1 MKRSIQYIL
10 IAILTLISFHDAY
23 ASLNYTVSP
32 RVIDEKLEGRDIIT
46 RDITLV
52 NTGSQPITIYPSVNN
67 ISLDAGGEIQEFV
80 QAVASDRTTSLA
92 SWIEISRL
100 GVDMK
105 PGETKVFPLTLRIN
119 PNPKPGTYHAL
130 ISFGNGGNRD
140 EAERQTMN
148 GEAPGTVVTVTIEDT
163 TTAFLKLSRFIV
175 DKFVTSND
183 NQAAVFTFTNPGD
196 EDLVPDGEIIFFD
209 GTGKEVGTVPI
220 NPDAV
225 VIKQGKEHSFIA
237 TVPTDG
243 LFGKYKAFLS
253 VEYGNEQRASLQDTS
268 FFYVFPMRTIMIIM
282 TIMLVCV
289 GAFAWHLHKKYFDEA
304 VDDSERITFHVRE
317 GARESKDH
325 DIDLKPKNENV

>member
-1 MKRSIQYIL
+1 MLYLESFVESYKRQGFTRHEYDIFPYLCFNMKRSIQYIL

-32 RVIDEKLEGRDIIT
+32 RVIDEKLEGRDIVT

-130 ISFGNGGNRD
+130 ISFGNG
-140 EAERQTMN
+140 
-148 GEAPGTVVTVTIEDT
+148 
-163 TTAFLKLSRFIV
+163 
-175 DKFVTSND
+175 
-183 NQAAVFTFTNPGD
+183 
-196 EDLVPDGEIIFFD
+196 
-209 GTGKEVGTVPI
+209 
-220 NPDAV
+220 
-225 VIKQGKEHSFIA
+225 
-237 TVPTDG
+237 
-243 LFGKYKAFLS
+243 
-253 VEYGNEQRASLQDTS
+253 
-268 FFYVFPMRTIMIIM
+268 
-282 TIMLVCV
+282 
-289 GAFAWHLHKKYFDEA
+289 
-304 VDDSERITFHVRE
+304 
-317 GARESKDH
+317 
-325 DIDLKPKNENV
+325 